1 MRLLLITLVT
11 VVCCPTLSRAEGHD
25 WPMWRYDAGRT
36 AVTPHA
42 LAETLHLQWTR
53 QLPAPAPAF
62 RNERLR
68 FDAGY
73 EPVVMG
79 KQLFVGSARTDSVTA
94 YDTDTG
100 EERWRFYADGP
111 VRCAPVAAN
120 GRVYF
125 GSDDGCVYCLDA
137 EQGRVIWRVRAVP
150 SNRTILGNGRLI
162 SVWPIRGG
170 PVLVNGTLYFAAGVW
185 PLEGTF
191 IYALEAATGKVVWL
205 NDRGG
210 FVYGRQP
217 HNAVAIGGIS
227 PQGYLFVNG
236 DDLVVPCGTAYPATL
251 DRHTGEI
258 KSFELPSDGRLPGGW
273 FASLDA
279 RRGKVAFD
287 SSVNREQHEDKMN
300 KGRGTD
306 GVSRTISVGGRV
318 LRFDDEYP
326 GVHGRVHTM
335 IAADGK
341 LFVVS
346 DTGRLYCFG
355 ESQVQPKSYTLP
367 QRPLERAD
375 DKVIPQATSAQ
386 YGYALVSDSVT
397 AELLAVRTELK
408 VIAVGADDRQKRRW
422 DDAGLYGTR
431 ITSIAADAE
440 LPPYFASL
448 IVTEE
453 LGDLAN
459 SLRPFG
465 GTACTPD
472 GRTLSKRDGPLP
484 GSTNYT
490 TPWQPSPDDLVR
502 APLGVLWYDDTLGHF
517 KRSPQP
523 LFVDGVMIS
532 QPKDWTPAAVKPPYR
547 LLPTTYSDV
556 YTGRVLPSDDPLVDG
571 RTFPAHDA
579 TIKQP
584 NQYRPPSQKNDWKPD
599 QPRPGRRTNPLTGV
613 SEPRVFPK
621 SYGCDGGFDYGHL
634 YTMRS
639 GTAAF
644 YDKRFE
650 SGIVHISGP
659 RSGCTNSIIPANGL
673 LNVPY
678 FYEGCTCSYPI
689 PSALALVAMPP
700 KYEQWAVWGNVKP
713 APVERVGINFG
724 APGDRMDPDGTL
736 WLNYPSVGGPS
747 PGLSVKY
754 DGESFYRHSLWMKGG
769 KAWPWVAA
777 SGVTG
782 VSTITIAGLTAGTF
796 KVRLIFA
803 APDTSPHRF
812 DVSIQDRRLLE
823 SFDITAASADKIM
836 HSVVHEFSPVES
848 AGELKIV
855 FQPLAGEPLICGI
868 ELIAQR

>member
-1 MRLLLITLVT
+1 
-11 VVCCPTLSRAEGHD
+11 
-25 WPMWRYDAGRT
+25 MWRYDAGRT

-191 IYALEAATGKVVWL
+191 IYALEAVTGKVVWL

-318 LRFDDEYP
+318 LRLGYGSTLLFR
-326 GVHGRVHTM
+326 RV
-335 IAADGK
+335 
-341 LFVVS
+341 
-346 DTGRLYCFG
+346 
-355 ESQVQPKSYTLP
+355 
-367 QRPLERAD
+367 
-375 DKVIPQATSAQ
+375 
-386 YGYALVSDSVT
+386 
-397 AELLAVRTELK
+397 
-408 VIAVGADDRQKRRW
+408 
-422 DDAGLYGTR
+422 AG
-431 ITSIAADAE
+431 S
-440 LPPYFASL
+440 
-448 IVTEE
+448 TEE
-453 LGDLAN
+453 LHSAAATARASGRQSDPAGDFGAVR
-459 SLRPFG
+459 LRVG
-465 GTACTPD
+465 QRLGD
-472 GRTLSKRDGPLP
+472 GRTIGRSD
-484 GSTNYT
+484 
-490 TPWQPSPDDLVR
+490 R
-502 APLGVLWYDDTLGHF
+502 AEGDRG
-517 KRSPQP
+517 
-523 LFVDGVMIS
+523 G
-532 QPKDWTPAAVKPPYR
+532 
-547 LLPTTYSDV
+547 
-556 YTGRVLPSDDPLVDG
+556 
-571 RTFPAHDA
+571 
-579 TIKQP
+579 
-584 NQYRPPSQKNDWKPD
+584 
-599 QPRPGRRTNPLTGV
+599 GRR
-613 SEPRVFPK
+613 
-621 SYGCDGGFDYGHL
+621 
-634 YTMRS
+634 
-639 GTAAF
+639 
-644 YDKRFE
+644 
-650 SGIVHISGP
+650 
-659 RSGCTNSIIPANGL
+659 
-673 LNVPY
+673 
-678 FYEGCTCSYPI
+678 
-689 PSALALVAMPP
+689 SAETSLGRCR
-700 KYEQWAVWGNVKP
+700 AV
-713 APVERVGINFG
+713 
-724 APGDRMDPDGTL
+724 
-736 WLNYPSVGGPS
+736 
-747 PGLSVKY
+747 
-754 DGESFYRHSLWMKGG
+754 RH
-769 KAWPWVAA
+769 
-777 SGVTG
+777 
-782 VSTITIAGLTAGTF
+782 
-796 KVRLIFA
+796 
-803 APDTSPHRF
+803 
-812 DVSIQDRRLLE
+812 
-823 SFDITAASADKIM
+823 AD
-836 HSVVHEFSPVES
+836 HVD
-848 AGELKIV
+848 
-855 FQPLAGEPLICGI
+855 C
-868 ELIAQR
+868 R